1 MPRRP
6 RRSARTALTRA
17 AFVAAPLLILAYG
30 AIRLTDPDHGPGP
43 VWTTGHLALTVAML
57 SFVPVF
63 ARLWALA
70 RPEAGRAGRLSAGAA
85 TVLGLAGTLAV
96 TVQACIDL
104 YVGFRA
110 TDRPG
115 MERLFEQ
122 VRSHPAVVPAVY
134 EVGPLLFYVGLIW
147 ILVQLSARR
156 RVSLWSPL
164 AAVAGTATA
173 AVGGLDLMPLAAAF
187 YCASLASPA
196 LRIPDGPTGPSGP
209 PAGRGRTRGGVRLR
223 R

>member
-1 MPRRP
+1 MTRRP

-17 AFVAAPLLILAYG
+17 AFVTAPLLILAYG

-43 VWTTGHLALTVAML
+43 VWTTGHLALTAAML
-57 SFVPVF
+57 LFVPVF
-63 ARLWALA
+63 ARLGALA
-70 RPEAGRAGRLSAGAA
+70 RPDAGPAGRLSAGAA

-104 YVGFRA
+104 YAGFRA

-122 VRSHPAVVPAVY
+122 VQSHPGVMPAVY
-134 EVGPLLFYVGLIW
+134 GVGPLLFYVGLIW

-173 AVGGLDLMPLAAAF
+173 AAGGLDLMPLAAALF
-187 YCASLASPA
+187 CASLAPLA
-196 LRIPDGPTGPSGP
+196 RRRPGDPSVRAVDRPVGLT
-209 PAGRGRTRGGVRLR
+209 AGRQAL
-223 R
+223 